1 MIKILLYL
9 FLKILNH
16 ILNHKG
22 GDNVVRYRIYTE
34 DINRDTNIIP
44 ILNSYFE
51 GYTIIPAFGMWQGV
65 SEASIVIEY
74 ITDHEYLDL
83 KVKQVCDT
91 IKHKNK
97 QQSILYT
104 REDIKSVL
112 ISDDTWF
119 N

>member
-9 FLKILNH
+9 FLR

-22 GDNVVRYRIYTE
+22 GDSVVRYRIYTE

-74 ITDHEYLDL
+74 ITDHEYSDL
-83 KVKQVCDT
+83 KVRQVCDT